1 MKMKRNENLLA
12 SAIQN
17 ALKEQ
22 KNIWKIDSRVIQFS
36 LEANIRIFFRKND
49 RSTQF
54 CDCAQLAIS
63 IWNKWSKH
71 CSPTYITIT
80 RHSHRQFAYDDEC
93 FSTIYSLWTAGVLH
107 ITKLF
112 TYSDSLAR
120 EIFPHCVYDKKN
132 KKKIQLRNKCIK
144 LCNNN
149 DGGHA
154 ASLQRDWTLNVCKN
168 EMERHSSPTE
178 SIKSTGKRYKIAS

>member
-1 MKMKRNENLLA
+1 MKRNENLLA

-120 EIFPHCVYDKKN
+120 EIFPHCVCDKKKTRRKSN
-132 KKKIQLRNKCIK
+132 CEI
-144 LCNNN
+144 
-149 DGGHA
+149 
-154 ASLQRDWTLNVCKN
+154 NV
-168 EMERHSSPTE
+168 
-178 SIKSTGKRYKIAS
+178 